1 MLHTDIVAKH
11 MTRCSILSTVLI
23 GLWASFRVTRSY
35 SNRALLALL
44 MSSSTWDSFCCSEEC
59 VYCSA
64 AFSEGLVGGPAC
76 VFGKGGKGRDRG
88 GGGEGKYAFIS
99 S

>member
-1 MLHTDIVAKH
+1 M
-11 MTRCSILSTVLI
+11 
-23 GLWASFRVTRSY
+23 
-35 SNRALLALL
+35 
-44 MSSSTWDSFCCSEEC
+44 
-59 VYCSA
+59 YCSA